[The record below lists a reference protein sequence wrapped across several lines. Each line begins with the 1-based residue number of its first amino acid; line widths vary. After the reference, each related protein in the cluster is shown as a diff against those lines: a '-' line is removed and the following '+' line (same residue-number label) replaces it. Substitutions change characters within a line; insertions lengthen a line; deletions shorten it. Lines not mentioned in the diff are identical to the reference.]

1 MQITAHAGG
10 AGPWPSNSAQAF
22 LAADALQVD
31 RIEFDVMEYQDQLM
45 VAHDPHAASKPGCLT
60 LAQALEVL
68 APLSPALTCD
78 IKTFGREAEIHQALK
93 DAGILEGTIFCGHSL
108 QSLAAFRSF
117 KEDLLL
123 GWSVPQPDG
132 TPGQIVPWPP
142 ELAIEEGWHDRLITE
157 APDILAAYKLNGLM
171 CQHSLISQELVD
183 ALHGNSFFIHA
194 WTVDDT
200 HEAKSLTAMGV
211 DGVTSNHPKET
222 LQALG

>member
-1 MQITAHAGG
+1 MQVTAQAGG

-22 LAADALQVD
+22 LAADALRVD
-31 RIEFDVMEYQDQLM
+31 RIEFDVMEYQDRLM

-93 DAGILEGTIFCGHSL
+93 DAEVIEGTIFCGHSL

-117 KEDLLL
+117 EEDLLL

-157 APDILAAYKLNGLM
+157 APDILSAHKLNGLM

-183 ALHGNSFFIHA
+183 ALHGSSFFIHA
-194 WTVDDT
+194 WTVDDAR
-200 HEAKSLTAMGV
+200 EAKRLQGLGV
-211 DGVTSNHPKET
+211 DGVTSN
-222 LQALG
+222 LLR